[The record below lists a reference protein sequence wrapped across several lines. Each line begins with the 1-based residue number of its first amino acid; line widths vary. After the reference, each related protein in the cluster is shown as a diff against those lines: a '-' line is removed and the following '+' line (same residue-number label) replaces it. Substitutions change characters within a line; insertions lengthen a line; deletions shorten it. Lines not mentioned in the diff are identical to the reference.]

1 MSRKLISHVRF
12 GLLSGAIAVA
22 ALALTPVIDG
32 ALAPAHAQVTIS
44 AEFRTVLEPHGRFQR
59 HSRWGEV
66 WIPAN
71 RTRDWRPYTVGRWV
85 YTEEWGWYW
94 VEDQPEAA
102 WGTVA
107 FHYGRWVYDD
117 ELRWV
122 WVAGDEWGPGWVQW
136 RQGRGERR
144 DYVGWAPMAPEGVAV
159 EYVEKPEVWIFV
171 RGRNFTAP
179 RMAAVVVPQREMTV
193 ILRETVIVN
202 RTVVVRD
209 RFAVNPGIAPAIIAV
224 AVGRPIRAYEVRPRV
239 IAGTVDIPNAVVI
252 RPDELRRNPRA
263 NVRIEVRETRTEIR
277 ASQQVADPQPLG
289 ANERGR
295 LGDTPPRAAQTGSQ
309 TPAAGSG
316 QQPGQPAAGSGQQ
329 QGQDAAKQQQGRDAA
344 KQQPGQDAATPKQ
357 GQDAAKQQ
365 GQDAATQQQGQDTAK
380 QKQGQDTAKQKQ
392 GQDTAKQKQ
401 GQDTAKQKQD
411 AAKKQQDDAR
421 AAAKQKQD
429 DARESAKQKSDAAKK
444 KQDDARDATRQKQ
457 PSVGESKQKQEPKA
471 SEGKGREGNQGQQQ
485 QSTPAQPQPKQE
497 GRGAGSEGQQKQVAP
512 AQPPTTRTE
521 GRSEGQ
527 GKGQG
532 APKAK
537 QEQPKAKPDG
547 DAQPPRVG
555 APPQ

>member
-1 MSRKLISHVRF
+1 MAHQ
-12 GLLSGAIAVA
+12 LLARARSSLLAGTVA
-22 ALALTPVIDG
+22 ALSLTLMPAIDG
-32 ALAPAHAQVTIS
+32 ALTPAQAQGQVTIS
-44 AEFRTVLEPHGRFQR
+44 AGFRTVLEPHGRFQR

-94 VEDQPEAA
+94 IEDQPEAA

-122 WVAGDEWGPGWVQW
+122 WVAGNEWGPGWVQW
-136 RQGRGERR
+136 RQGRGQRR

-159 EYVEKPEVWIFV
+159 EYVEKPEVWAFV

-252 RPDELRRNPRA
+252 RPDEMGRNPRA
-263 NVRIEVRETRTEIR
+263 AVRIEVRETRTEIR

-329 QGQDAAKQQQGRDAA
+329 PGQPAVGSGQQPGQPAAGSAQQPGQPAAGSGQQQGQDAAKQ
-344 KQQPGQDAATPKQ
+344 KQ
-357 GQDAAKQQ
+357 GQDA
-365 GQDAATQQQGQDTAK
+365 
-380 QKQGQDTAKQKQ
+380 
-392 GQDTAKQKQ
+392 
-401 GQDTAKQKQD
+401 AKQKQD

-429 DARESAKQKSDAAKK
+429 DAKQKSDAAKK

-457 PSVGESKQKQEPKA
+457 PSIGDSKQKQEPKA

-485 QSTPAQPQPKQE
+485 QSTPAQQPKQE
-497 GRGAGSEGQQKQVAP
+497 GKGSEGQQKQGAP
-512 AQPPTTRTE
+512 AQTPTRTE
-521 GRSEGQ
+521 GRGEGQ

-537 QEQPKAKPDG
+537 QDDPKAKAKQDEPKAKPDG
-547 DAQPPRVG
+547 EPQPPRVG

>member
-1 MSRKLISHVRF
+1 MSRQLISHVRSS
-12 GLLSGAIAVA
+12 LLAVLIAGTTLAVA
-22 ALALTPVIDG
+22 PIIDG
-32 ALAPAHAQVTIS
+32 ALTSAQAQVTIS
-44 AEFRTVLEPHGRFQR
+44 AEFRTVLEPHGRFQK

-94 VEDQPEAA
+94 IEDQPEAA
-102 WGTVA
+102 WGLVA

-122 WVAGDEWGPGWVQW
+122 WIAGDEWGPGWVQW

-144 DYVGWAPMAPEGVAV
+144 DYVGWAPMPPQDVVA
-159 EYVEKPEVWIFV
+159 EYEEKPEVWIFV

-179 RMAAVVVPQREMTV
+179 RIAAVMVPQREVTV

-209 RFAVNPGIAPAIIAV
+209 RFAVNPGIAPAIIAA

-239 IAGTVDIPNAVVI
+239 IAGSVQIPNAVVI
-252 RPDELRRNPRA
+252 RPDELRRNRA
-263 NVRIEVRETRTEIR
+263 GARIEVRETRTEIR

-295 LGDTPPRAAQTGSQ
+295 LGDTPPRAAQTGTGQ
-309 TPAAGSG
+309 TPAAGQTPATGTG
-316 QQPGQPAAGSGQQ
+316 QTPAAGTSPSPGQQRGQDAAKQQ
-329 QGQDAAKQQQGRDAA
+329 QGQDAAKQQQGQDPS
-344 KQQPGQDAATPKQ
+344 QQK
-357 GQDAAKQQ
+357 QDAAKQK
-365 GQDAATQQQGQDTAK
+365 QDA
-380 QKQGQDTAKQKQ
+380 
-392 GQDTAKQKQ
+392 
-401 GQDTAKQKQD
+401 AKQKQD
-411 AAKKQQDDAR
+411 AAKKQRDDAR

-429 DARESAKQKSDAAKK
+429 DAREAAKQKSDAAKQK
-444 KQDDARDATRQKQ
+444 SDAARDAAKQKQ
-457 PSVGESKQKQEPKA
+457 PSGPSDAAKQKQDPRATER
-471 SEGKGREGNQGQQQ
+471 SREGNQGQQQ
-485 QSTPAQPQPKQE
+485 PKQQQ
-497 GRGAGSEGQQKQVAP
+497 GQGAGSEGQQKQTAPVQQPKQEGRGEGQQKQTAP
-512 AQPPTTRTE
+512 AQQQPTRTE
-521 GRSEGQ
+521 GRGEGQ
-527 GKGQG
+527 NKGQG

-537 QEQPKAKPDG
+537 QEQPKVKQDEPKAKPDG
-547 DAQPPRVG
+547 DAAPSRPG

>member
-1 MSRKLISHVRF
+1 MSRKLISHVRSS
-12 GLLSGAIAVA
+12 LLAGVFTAA
-22 ALALTPVIDG
+22 ALALMPVLDG
-32 ALAPAHAQVTIS
+32 ALAPAQAQVTIS

-94 VEDQPEAA
+94 IEDQPEAA

-122 WVAGDEWGPGWVQW
+122 WVAGNEWGPGWVQW
-136 RQGRGERR
+136 RQGRGQRR

-193 ILRETVIVN
+193 VMRETVLVN

-239 IAGTVDIPNAVVI
+239 IAGTVQIPNAVVI

-295 LGDTPPRAAQTGSQ
+295 LGDTPPRAAQTGSSP

-316 QQPGQPAAGSGQQ
+316 QQQGQPAAGSGQQ
-329 QGQDAAKQQQGRDAA
+329 QGQDAAKQQQGPDTTKQQGQDAA
-344 KQQPGQDAATPKQ
+344 KQQPGQDTTKQ
-357 GQDAAKQQ
+357 QQGQGPSQQKQDSVRDAGQQKQDAAKQK
-365 GQDAATQQQGQDTAK
+365 QDAAK
-380 QKQGQDTAKQKQ
+380 QKQDA
-392 GQDTAKQKQ
+392 
-401 GQDTAKQKQD
+401 AKQKQD

-429 DARESAKQKSDAAKK
+429 DARGAAKQKSDAAKK
-444 KQDDARDATRQKQ
+444 QDDARDAARPKQ

-471 SEGKGREGNQGQQQ
+471 SQGKGREGSQGQQ

-497 GRGAGSEGQQKQVAP
+497 GQQKQGAAP
-512 AQPPTTRTE
+512 TQSPTTRT
-521 GRSEGQ
+521 EGQ

-537 QEQPKAKPDG
+537 QDEPKAKAKPGEPKAKPDG

>member
-1 MSRKLISHVRF
+1 MSRNLISRF
-12 GLLSGAIAVA
+12 RASLLASAMTAA
-22 ALALTPVIDG
+22 ALSLTPVIDG
-32 ALAPAHAQVTIS
+32 ALAPAQAQVTIS
-44 AEFRTVLEPHGRFQR
+44 AEFRTALEPHGRFQR
-59 HSRWGEV
+59 HSRYGEV

-94 VEDQPEAA
+94 IEDQPEAS

-144 DYVGWAPMAPEGVAV
+144 DYIGWAPMAPDDVVVA
-159 EYVEKPEVWIFV
+159 EYQEKPEVWVFV

-179 RMAAVVVPQREMTV
+179 RISAVVVPQREATV

-239 IAGTVDIPNAVVI
+239 LAGTVQLPNAVVI
-252 RPDELRRNPRA
+252 RANDLRNPRTTA
-263 NVRIEVRETRTEIR
+263 RIEVRETRTEIR
-277 ASQQVADPQPLG
+277 ASAQVADPQPLG

-295 LGDTPPRAAQTGSQ
+295 LGDTPPRAAQTGTGQTPATGTGQ
-309 TPAAGSG
+309 TPAAGTG
-316 QQPGQPAAGSGQQ
+316 QTPAAGTSPTSPSAGQQ
-329 QGQDAAKQQQGRDAA
+329 QGQDAAKQQQGQDAA
-344 KQQPGQDAATPKQ
+344 KQQQGQDATKQQ

-365 GQDAATQQQGQDTAK
+365 GQDAAKQQSPSQQKQDSARDAGQQKQDAAK
-380 QKQGQDTAKQKQ
+380 QKQDA
-392 GQDTAKQKQ
+392 
-401 GQDTAKQKQD
+401 AKQKQD
-411 AAKKQQDDAR
+411 AAKKQRDDAS

-429 DARESAKQKSDAAKK
+429 DAREAAKQKSDAAKQ
-444 KQDDARDATRQKQ
+444 KQDSARDAAKQKQ
-457 PSVGESKQKQEPKA
+457 PSGPSDAKQKQDPKA
-471 SEGKGREGNQGQQQ
+471 DEPRTGQSQ
-485 QSTPAQPQPKQE
+485 QPKQE
-497 GRGAGSEGQQKQVAP
+497 GKGSEGQQKQSAP
-512 AQPPTTRTE
+512 SQPQNRT
-521 GRSEGQ
+521 EGQ

-532 APKAK
+532 APKGK
-537 QEQPKAKPDG
+537 QDEPKAKQD
-547 DAQPPRVG
+547 QPQGKSDETPPTRPG
-555 APPQ
+555 APQ